1 MISLLISRLLNL
13 NLQIN
18 KQQDLEKQ
26 VHQLKAQSLRQVGS
40 TLPRSC
46 WDLKTMGQSVNGI
59 YLVQGAKSIETVF
72 CDFKKHPSDAGLK
85 NYFLI
90 VQNRQQI

>member
-1 MISLLISRLLNL
+1 
-13 NLQIN
+13 
-18 KQQDLEKQ
+18 
-26 VHQLKAQSLRQVGS
+26 
-40 TLPRSC
+40 
-46 WDLKTMGQSVNGI
+46 MGQSVNGI

-90 VQNRQQI
+90 VQNRQEK